1 MTKISAALSGIALC
15 ICTQAASADEP
26 IRIAVTGPYSGP
38 SSPMGQSMLAG
49 VRLAISEM
57 NLGGG
62 LLGRPLVLVEK
73 DDKGDPATGKQV
85 VDEAIRQ
92 DKVVAGLGFINT
104 GVALAA
110 LKTYQEA
117 RLPVIVNVAT
127 GSTVARQFAP
137 PAVPDSYVFRN
148 SASDDIQAAMI
159 VREAVK
165 RGRYSKLAIF
175 HDSTPYGEQGRD
187 QLTKELATL
196 DLKPVAVESF
206 NPGTRDLAAALQR
219 ARDAGAEAILTYAI
233 GPELAVIANG
243 RARLG
248 WKAPMI
254 GSWPLSLPNFIE
266 AAGKNA
272 EGARMPQTFVEAPNN
287 YRRTSFISA
296 YHHADGSK
304 RIPSAVS
311 AAQGYDSALLLMAA
325 INQAGSTEGPKIRA
339 ALENLQKP
347 VYGVITTYSPP
358 FTKDDHE
365 ALSDN
370 MVLMGEIKQGQV
382 GFAHPDDEK
391 RSLLVHRK
399 PKTQPVN

>member
-1 MTKISAALSGIALC
+1 MARISTTLSGIALC
-15 ICTQAASADEP
+15 IFIPAAQAEEP

-62 LLGRPLVLVEK
+62 LLGRQLVLVEK

-85 VDEAIRQ
+85 VEEAIRQ

-104 GVALAA
+104 GVALAS
-110 LKTYQEA
+110 LKSYQEA

-127 GSTVARQFAP
+127 GSTVARQFTP
-137 PAVPDSYVFRN
+137 PTIPDSYVFRN

-159 VREAVK
+159 VREAIK
-165 RGRYSKLAIF
+165 RGRYSKVAIF

-187 QLTKELATL
+187 QLTRELATL

-206 NPGTRDLAAALQR
+206 NPGTRDLGANLQR

-243 RARLG
+243 RARIG
-248 WKAPMI
+248 WKVPMI

-266 AAGKNA
+266 VAGKNA

-287 YRRTSFISA
+287 YRRTAFISA

-325 INQAGSTEGPKIRA
+325 INQAGSTEGGKIRA

-399 PKTQPVN
+399 PKVQPVN

>member
-1 MTKISAALSGIALC
+1 MKKVSAVISGIALC
-15 ICTQAASADEP
+15 ICTQTAPAAEP

-62 LLGRPLVLVEK
+62 LLGRQLVLVEK
-73 DDKGDPATGKQV
+73 DDKGDPATGKEV
-85 VDEAIRQ
+85 VEAAIRQ
-92 DKVVAGLGFINT
+92 DKVVAGLGVVNT
-104 GVALAA
+104 GVALAS
-110 LKTYQEA
+110 LKGYQDA
-117 RLPVIVNVAT
+117 RVPVIVNVAT
-127 GSTVARQFAP
+127 GSSVARQFFP
-137 PAVPDSYVFRN
+137 PAIPDSYVFRN

-165 RGRYSKLAIF
+165 RGRYTKLAIF

-187 QLTKELATL
+187 QLTRELAAL
-196 DLKPVAVESF
+196 ELKPVAVESF
-206 NPGTRDLAAALQR
+206 APGTRDLATNLQR
-219 ARDAGAEAILTYAI
+219 AREAGAEAILTYAI
-233 GPELAVIANG
+233 GPELAVIANS
-243 RARLG
+243 RAKMG
-248 WKAPMI
+248 WKVPMI
-254 GSWPLSLPNFIE
+254 GSWPLSLPNFID

-272 EGARMPQTFVEAPNN
+272 EGARMPQSFVEAANN

-311 AAQGYDSALLLMAA
+311 AAQGYDSALLLIAA
-325 INQAGSTEGPKIRA
+325 ISQAGSTEGPKIRA

-358 FTKDDHE
+358 FSKDDHE
-365 ALSDN
+365 AISEN
-370 MVLMGEIKQGQV
+370 MVLMGEVKQGQV
-382 GFAHPDDEK
+382 AFAHPDDEK

-399 PKTQPVN
+399 PKVQPVN

>member
-1 MTKISAALSGIALC
+1 MTKISTALSGIALC
-15 ICTQAASADEP
+15 VCTQLTLADEP

-62 LLGRPLVLVEK
+62 LLGRQLALVEK

-137 PAVPDSYVFRN
+137 PAVADSYVFRN

-187 QLTKELATL
+187 QLTRELATQ

-206 NPGTRDLAAALQR
+206 NPGTRDLSAALQR

-248 WKAPMI
+248 WKVPMI

-287 YRRTSFISA
+287 YRRTAFISA

-311 AAQGYDSALLLMAA
+311 AAQGYDSALLLIAA
-325 INQAGSTEGPKIRA
+325 ISQAGSTEGPKIRA

-370 MVLMGEIKQGQV
+370 MVLMGEVKQGKV

>member
-1 MTKISAALSGIALC
+1 MNRLTAAIVGIALC
-15 ICTQAASADEP
+15 IGTHAALANEP

-49 VRLAISEM
+49 VRLAIGEM

-62 LLGRPLVLVEK
+62 LLGRQLVLVEK
-73 DDKGDPATGKQV
+73 DDKGDPATGRQV
-85 VDEAIRQ
+85 VEEAIRQ
-92 DKVVAGLGFINT
+92 DKAVAGLGFVNT
-104 GVALAA
+104 GVALAS
-110 LKTYQEA
+110 LKAYQEA
-117 RLPVIVNVAT
+117 HVPVIVNVST
-127 GSTVARQFAP
+127 GSTVARQFFP
-137 PAVPDSYVFRN
+137 PAVADSYAFRN

-165 RGRYSKLAIF
+165 RGHYTKLAIF

-187 QLTKELATL
+187 QLTKELAAL

-206 NPGTRDLAAALQR
+206 APGTKDLAAALQR
-219 ARDAGAEAILTYAI
+219 ARTAGAEAILTYAI
-233 GPELAVIANG
+233 GPDLAVIANG
-243 RARLG
+243 RTKLG
-248 WKAPMI
+248 WKVPMI

-272 EGARMPQTFVEAPNN
+272 DGARMPQTFIEAPNN
-287 YRRTSFISA
+287 YRRTAFISA
-296 YHHADGSK
+296 YHQANGSK

-370 MVLMGEIKQGQV
+370 MVLMGEVKQGKV
-382 GFAHPDDEK
+382 GFAHPDDER

-399 PKTQPVN
+399 PKAQPVN

>member
-1 MTKISAALSGIALC
+1 MRKITAALSGIALC
-15 ICTQAASADEP
+15 ICTQGLFAEEP
-26 IRIAVTGPYSGP
+26 IRIAVTGPYTGP

-62 LLGRPLVLVEK
+62 LLGRQLVLVEK

-85 VDEAIRQ
+85 VEAAIRQ

-104 GVALAA
+104 GVALSS

-127 GSTVARQFAP
+127 GSTVARQFSP
-137 PAVPDSYVFRN
+137 PAVADSYVFRN

-165 RGRYSKLAIF
+165 RGRFSKLAIF

-187 QLTKELATL
+187 QLSRELAAH
-196 DLKPVAVESF
+196 DLKAVAVESF
-206 NPGTRDLAAALQR
+206 SPGTKDLAAALQR
-219 ARDAGAEAILTYAI
+219 AREAGAEAILTYAI

-248 WKAPMI
+248 WKVPMI

-287 YRRTSFISA
+287 YRRTAFISA

-311 AAQGYDSALLLMAA
+311 AAQGYDSALILMAA
-325 INQAGSTEGPKIRA
+325 ITQAGSTEGPKIRA

-347 VYGVITTYSPP
+347 VYGVITTYAPP
-358 FTKDDHE
+358 FTAKDHE
-365 ALSDN
+365 AISDN
-370 MVLMGEIKQGQV
+370 MVLMGEVKQGQI

-391 RSLLVHRK
+391 RSLLVYRK

>member
-1 MTKISAALSGIALC
+1 MNRLTAAITGITLC
-15 ICTQAASADEP
+15 IATHAAMANEP

-49 VRLAISEM
+49 VRLAIGEM

-62 LLGRPLVLVEK
+62 LLGRQLVLVEK
-73 DDKGDPATGKQV
+73 DDKGDPATGRQV
-85 VDEAIRQ
+85 VEEAIRR
-92 DKVVAGLGFINT
+92 DKVVAGLGFVNT
-104 GVALAA
+104 GVALAS
-110 LKTYQEA
+110 LKAYQEA
-117 RLPVIVNVAT
+117 RVPVIVNVST
-127 GSTVARQFAP
+127 GSTVARQFFP
-137 PAVPDSYVFRN
+137 PAVADSYAFRN

-165 RGRYSKLAIF
+165 RGRKLAIF

-187 QLTKELATL
+187 QLTRELAAIDIT
-196 DLKPVAVESF
+196 PVAVESF
-206 NPGTRDLAAALQR
+206 APGVKDLSAALQR
-219 ARDAGAEAILTYAI
+219 ARTAGAEAILTYAI

-248 WKAPMI
+248 WKVPMI

-272 EGARMPQTFVEAPNN
+272 DGARMPQTFIEAPNN
-287 YRRTSFISA
+287 YRRTAFISA
-296 YHHADGSK
+296 YHQANGSK
-304 RIPSAVS
+304 PIPSAVS

-358 FTKDDHE
+358 FIKDDHE

-370 MVLMGEIKQGQV
+370 MVLMGEVKQGKV
-382 GFAHPDDEK
+382 GFAHADDER

-399 PKTQPVN
+399 PKAQPVN

>member
-1 MTKISAALSGIALC
+1 MNRLTAAITGIALC
-15 ICTQAASADEP
+15 IATPAALADEP

-38 SSPMGQSMLAG
+38 SSPMGQSML
-49 VRLAISEM
+49 
-57 NLGGG
+57 
-62 LLGRPLVLVEK
+62 VEK
-73 DDKGDPATGKQV
+73 DDKGDPATGRQV
-85 VDEAIRQ
+85 VEEAIRQ
-92 DKVVAGLGFINT
+92 DKVVAGLGFVNT
-104 GVALAA
+104 GVALAS
-110 LKTYQEA
+110 LKAYQEA
-117 RLPVIVNVAT
+117 RVPVIVNVST
-127 GSTVARQFAP
+127 GSTVARQFLP
-137 PAVPDSYVFRN
+137 PAVPDSYAFRN

-165 RGRYSKLAIF
+165 RGRYAKLAIF

-187 QLTKELATL
+187 QLGKELAAL
-196 DLKPVAVESF
+196 DIVPVAIESF
-206 NPGTRDLAAALQR
+206 APGVKDLSAALQR
-219 ARDAGAEAILTYAI
+219 ARAAGAEAILTYAI

-272 EGARMPQTFVEAPNN
+272 DGARMPQTFIEASNN
-287 YRRTSFISA
+287 YRRTAFISA
-296 YHHADGSK
+296 YHQANGSK

-325 INQAGSTEGPKIRA
+325 IAQAGSTEGPKIRG

-370 MVLMGEIKQGQV
+370 MVLMGEVKQGRV
-382 GFAHPDDEK
+382 GFANAEDER

-399 PKTQPVN
+399 PKAQPVN

>member
-1 MTKISAALSGIALC
+1 MKRLTTAFTVIAVWLGAQA
-15 ICTQAASADEP
+15 TQAEEP

-38 SSPMGQSMLAG
+38 SAPMGQSMLAG
-49 VRLAISEM
+49 VRLAINEM

-62 LLGRPLVLVEK
+62 LLGRQLALVEK

-85 VDEAIRQ
+85 VEEAIRQ
-92 DKVVAGLGFINT
+92 DKVVAGLGTANT

-110 LKTYQEA
+110 MKAYQDA

-127 GSTVARQFAP
+127 GSTVARQFFP
-137 PAVPDSYVFRN
+137 PTVQDSYVFRN

-159 VREAVK
+159 VREATK
-165 RGRYSKLAIF
+165 RGRYSKVAIF

-187 QLTKELATL
+187 QLGKELAAL
-196 DLKPVAVESF
+196 DIKPVAIESF
-206 NPGTRDLAAALQR
+206 SPGVKDLGAALQR
-219 ARDAGAEAILTYAI
+219 ARAAGAEAILTYAI
-233 GPELAVIANG
+233 GPELAVIANS

-248 WKAPMI
+248 WKVPMI

-272 EGARMPQTFVEAPNN
+272 DGARMPQTFVEASNN

-296 YHHADGSK
+296 YHNANRTK

-325 INQAGSTEGPKIRA
+325 ISQAGSTEGPKIRA

-370 MVLMGEIKQGQV
+370 MMLMGEVKQGQV

-391 RSLLVHRK
+391 RSLLVLRK
-399 PKTQPVN
+399 PKAQPVN